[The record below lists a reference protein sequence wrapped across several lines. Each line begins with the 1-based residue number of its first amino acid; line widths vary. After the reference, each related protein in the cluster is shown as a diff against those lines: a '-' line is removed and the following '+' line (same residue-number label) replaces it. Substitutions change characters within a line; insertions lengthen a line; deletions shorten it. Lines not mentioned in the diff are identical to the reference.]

1 MNINHF
7 MLLHIEKHRRACF
20 TIYWFLKGRID
31 LNTLVRFTMVAHQK
45 KIVANITRNN
55 PLYEKLAK
63 NKAA

>member
-1 MNINHF
+1 MNIHHF
-7 MLLHIEKHRRACF
+7 MLLHVEKHHHACF

-31 LNTLVRFTMVAHQK
+31 LNALVRFTMVANHK

-55 PLYEKLAK
+55 SLYEKLAK